1 MMDTLNNCDIR
12 FIDSEEWDEAME
24 LVYRT
29 FLEFDAVSFTRE
41 GIDQFREF
49 IADNSLKRMFLAGCF
64 QVIGAYDHMKLVGVI
79 ALRDNSHISLL
90 FVDKNYQHHGI
101 GRKLVMQLADF
112 AYLKLHQH
120 LLTVNAA
127 PYAIDFYHRIGFKDT
142 SLEIAEHGIKYTPMK
157 YQLD

>member
-1 MMDTLNNCDIR
+1 MDALNTCDVR

-29 FLEFDAVSFTRE
+29 FLEFDAVSFAKE
-41 GIDQFREF
+41 GIDQFRDF
-49 IADNSLKRMFLAGCF
+49 IADNALKRMFLSGGF

-90 FVDKNYQHHGI
+90 FIDRDYQNHGL
-101 GRKLVMQLADF
+101 GRKLVLQLADF

-120 LLTVNAA
+120 FLTVNAA

-142 SLEIAEHGIKYTPMK
+142 ALEITEHGIRYTPMV